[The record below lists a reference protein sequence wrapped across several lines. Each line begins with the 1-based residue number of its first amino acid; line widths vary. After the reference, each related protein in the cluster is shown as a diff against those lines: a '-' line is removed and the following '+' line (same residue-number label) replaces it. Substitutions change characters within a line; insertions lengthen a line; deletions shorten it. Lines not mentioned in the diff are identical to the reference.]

1 MEKIKSFLY
10 PKAEFIWWGLIAVSA
25 IQASPKILILN
36 SIFVG
41 VVPYL
46 IGKFLH
52 KDRWF
57 YSYYI
62 QLALS
67 LASYQ
72 ILMAYLYSQ
81 QPIVPILIK
90 VVIPNLLGTFA
101 GLFYFQTHKNSKY
114 NKLITFMIFAAT
126 IIMAMIFFE
135 NI

>member
-25 IQASPKILILN
+25 IKSSPKILILN

-72 ILMAYLYSQ
+72 ILMAYLQ
-81 QPIVPILIK
+81 NLQPIVPFLIK
-90 VVIPNLLGTFA
+90 VIIPNLLGTSA
-101 GLFYFQTHKNSKY
+101 GLFYFQTHKNSKH
-114 NKLITFMIFAAT
+114 NKLIALIIFAVV
-126 IIMAMIFFE
+126 IILAMILFG